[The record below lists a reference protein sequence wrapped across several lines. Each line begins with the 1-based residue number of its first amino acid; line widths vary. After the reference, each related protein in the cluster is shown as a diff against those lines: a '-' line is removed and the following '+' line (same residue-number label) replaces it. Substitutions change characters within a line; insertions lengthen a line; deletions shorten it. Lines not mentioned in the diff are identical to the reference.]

1 MTQREIRVRA
11 DWREEPDWELLAR
24 ALLALARQ
32 LDGDDDHG
40 KQTEP
45 DS

>member
-32 LDGDDDHG
+32 LDSESNDGD
-40 KQTEP
+40 TPEP